1 MLEFTIPLYY
11 TQGGG
16 ESLDQLYDRC
26 TAALERIG
34 GMHKGMGAGS
44 LQNPYVVKC
53 LLVCELN
60 DPILFS
66 IVEIQMSTSENCSST
81 MLSNVTF
88 FSVAIVMQ
96 SLNYSLNYVCLSKS
110 NLAQ

>member
-1 MLEFTIPLYY
+1 MAEKVLINFMTVAQLQWRELVVSTKVWGLLVYILYH
-11 TQGGG
+11 T
-16 ESLDQLYDRC
+16 
-26 TAALERIG
+26 
-34 GMHKGMGAGS
+34 GS
-44 LQNPYVVKC
+44 WQNPYLVKC